1 MTIKELKD
9 FLNQFG
15 DHEIAVFQTSTGEYE
30 EIEPHTLCGL
40 SKHLPTQTATRQ
52 GSLSDTIKN

>member
-15 DHEIAVFQTSTGEYE
+15 DYEIAVFQTSTGEYE
-30 EIEPHTLCGL
+30 EIEPHTMCGL
-40 SKHLPTQTATRQ
+40 SKHLPMQTTAH
-52 GSLSDTIKN
+52 SKLSDTIKN